1 MIIFTK
7 YTVGTCTTEIA
18 LAVFCCVYL
27 LQNTFV
33 LNKSSRNGD
42 NMKKTNSFEI
52 DMCNGPLLGKI
63 LRFSFPLIFSGVLQ
77 LLFNAADMIVVGKFA
92 GKNSLAAVG
101 STGALINLLV
111 NVFMGLSVGVNV
123 LVARYYGA
131 NQEREVKDTVH
142 TAITLSVVC
151 GLFLSIIGIVLAK
164 PLLALMDTPA
174 DVIDLATLYM
184 RVYFAGM
191 PVMLLYNF
199 ASSILR
205 AVGDTIRPLLFLTIA
220 GVINVGLNLVFVICL
235 HMDVAGV
242 ALATVISQAFS
253 AVCVVV
259 CLMRDDASYKL
270 DLRKLTI
277 NKKITIQIAR
287 IGLPAGL
294 QGAMFSISN
303 VLIQSSINSFGSD
316 AMAGNTAASNLE
328 GFIYTAMNAFH
339 QTAVSFISQNTGAR
353 KFKRCLKVLIQCSV
367 LVTVI
372 GAAMCA
378 LGLIFAEPLLYLY
391 TDEAIVMEY
400 GLLRLNF
407 IFLTYFTCG
416 LMDVLTGCVRGTGH
430 SVLPMIVSLIGV
442 CAFRVVWIYTVFEA
456 TPTLE
461 SLYMSYPI
469 SWISTAVVHFLC
481 FIFIHRKNV
490 KNAVAESIA

>member
-1 MIIFTK
+1 
-7 YTVGTCTTEIA
+7 
-18 LAVFCCVYL
+18 
-27 LQNTFV
+27 
-33 LNKSSRNGD
+33 
-42 NMKKTNSFEI
+42 MKKTNSFEI

-92 GKNSLAAVG
+92 GKQSLAAVG
-101 STGALINLLV
+101 STGSLINLLV

-131 NQEREVKDTVH
+131 DQEREVKDTVH
-142 TAITLSVVC
+142 TAITLSVVS

-164 PLLALMDTPA
+164 PLLTLMDTPA
-174 DVIDLATLYM
+174 DVIDLAALYM

-220 GVINVGLNLVFVICL
+220 GFINVGLNLVFVICL

-253 AVCVVV
+253 AVCVVI
-259 CLMRDDASYKL
+259 CLMRDDAIYKL
-270 DLRKLTI
+270 DLKQLTI

-353 KFKRCLKVLIQCSV
+353 KFKRCLKVLVQCCV
-367 LVTVI
+367 LVSVI
-372 GAAMCA
+372 GAGMCT
-378 LGLIFAEPLLYLY
+378 LGLLFAEPLLYLY
-391 TDEAIVMEY
+391 TDEVVVMEY

-442 CAFRVVWIYTVFEA
+442 CVFRIIWIYTVFET

-481 FIFIHRKNV
+481 FMFIYRKNV
-490 KNAVAESIA
+490 RTAATQFTA

>member
-1 MIIFTK
+1 
-7 YTVGTCTTEIA
+7 
-18 LAVFCCVYL
+18 
-27 LQNTFV
+27 
-33 LNKSSRNGD
+33 
-42 NMKKTNSFEI
+42 MKKTNSFEI

-77 LLFNAADMIVVGKFA
+77 LLFNAADMVVVGKFA
-92 GKNSLAAVG
+92 GKESLAAVG
-101 STGALINLLV
+101 STGSLINLLV

-131 NQEREVKDTVH
+131 NQEREVNDTVH

-151 GLFLSIIGIVLAK
+151 GVFLSIIGIILAK

-174 DVIDLATLYM
+174 DVIDLAALYM

-205 AVGDTIRPLLFLTIA
+205 AVGDTMRPLFFLTIA

-242 ALATVISQAFS
+242 ALATVISQACS
-253 AVCVVV
+253 AICVVI

-270 DLRKLTI
+270 NLKKLTI

-328 GFIYTAMNAFH
+328 GFAYTAMNAFH

-353 KFKRCLKVLIQCSV
+353 KFKRCLKVLVQCCV

-372 GAAMCA
+372 GGTMCA
-378 LGLIFAEPLLYLY
+378 LGLAFAEPLLHLY

-400 GLLRLNF
+400 GLLRLNY
-407 IFLTYFTCG
+407 ILTTYFTCG

-430 SVLPMIVSLIGV
+430 SVLPMMVSLIGV
-442 CAFRVVWIYTVFEA
+442 CAFRVVWIFTVFEA
-456 TPTLE
+456 YHTLE
-461 SLYMSYPI
+461 SLYLSYPI
-469 SWISTAVVHFLC
+469 SWIATAVVHFLC
-481 FIFIHRKNV
+481 FLFIHRKNTKDV
-490 KNAVAESIA
+490 SCELPA

>member
-1 MIIFTK
+1 MISFIQK
-7 YTVGTCTTEIA
+7 DMVI
-18 LAVFCCVYL
+18 
-27 LQNTFV
+27 
-33 LNKSSRNGD
+33 R
-42 NMKKTNSFEI
+42 MKKTNSYEI

-77 LLFNAADMIVVGKFA
+77 LLFNAADMVVVGKFA
-92 GKNSLAAVG
+92 GKESLAAVG

-151 GLFLSIIGIVLAK
+151 GIFLSIVGIILAK
-164 PLLALMDTPA
+164 PLLTLMDTPA
-174 DVIDLATLYM
+174 DVIDLAALYM

-205 AVGDTIRPLLFLTIA
+205 AVGDTMRPLFFLTIA
-220 GVINVGLNLVFVICL
+220 GFINVGLNLIFVIVL
-235 HMDVAGV
+235 RMDVAGV
-242 ALATVISQAFS
+242 ALATVISQIFS
-253 AVCVVV
+253 AICVVI
-259 CLMRDDASYKL
+259 CLIRDNASYKL
-270 DLRKLTI
+270 DLKKLTI

-287 IGLPAGL
+287 IGIPAGL

-303 VLIQSSINSFGSD
+303 VLIQSSINSFGSV

-328 GFIYTAMNAFH
+328 GFVYTAMNAFH

-353 KFKRCLKVLIQCSV
+353 KFKRCLKVLVQCSI

-372 GAAMCA
+372 GGAMCA

-391 TDEAIVMEY
+391 TDEVAVMEY

-407 IFLTYFTCG
+407 IFITYYICG

-430 SVLPMIVSLIGV
+430 SVLPMIVSLLGV
-442 CAFRVVWIYTVFEA
+442 CAFRVVWIYTVFAA

-461 SLYMSYPI
+461 ALYMSYPI
-469 SWISTAVVHFLC
+469 SWISTAVVHLLC
-481 FIFIHRKNV
+481 FLFIHRKNV
-490 KNAVAESIA
+490 KSVSSQALSTE

>member
-1 MIIFTK
+1 
-7 YTVGTCTTEIA
+7 
-18 LAVFCCVYL
+18 
-27 LQNTFV
+27 
-33 LNKSSRNGD
+33 
-42 NMKKTNSFEI
+42 MKKTNSFEI

-77 LLFNAADMIVVGKFA
+77 LLFNAADMVVVGKFA
-92 GKNSLAAVG
+92 GKESLAAVG
-101 STGALINLLV
+101 STGSLINLLV

-131 NQEREVKDTVH
+131 NQEREVNDTVH

-151 GLFLSIIGIVLAK
+151 GVFLSIIGIILAK

-174 DVIDLATLYM
+174 DVIDLAALYM

-205 AVGDTIRPLLFLTIA
+205 AVGDTMRPLFFLTIA

-242 ALATVISQAFS
+242 ALATVISQACS
-253 AVCVVV
+253 AICVVI

-270 DLRKLTI
+270 NLKKLTI

-328 GFIYTAMNAFH
+328 GFAYTAMNAFH

-353 KFKRCLKVLIQCSV
+353 KFKRCLKVLVQCCV

-372 GAAMCA
+372 GGTMCA
-378 LGLIFAEPLLYLY
+378 FGLAFAEPLLHLY

-400 GLLRLNF
+400 GLLRLNY
-407 IFLTYFTCG
+407 ILTTYFTCG

-430 SVLPMIVSLIGV
+430 SVLPMMVSLIGV
-442 CAFRVVWIYTVFEA
+442 CVFRVVWIFTVFDA
-456 TPTLE
+456 YHTLE
-461 SLYMSYPI
+461 SLYLSYPI
-469 SWISTAVVHFLC
+469 SWIATAVVHFLC
-481 FIFIHRKNV
+481 FLFIHRKNTKDV
-490 KNAVAESIA
+490 SCELPA

>member
-1 MIIFTK
+1 MVIH
-7 YTVGTCTTEIA
+7 
-18 LAVFCCVYL
+18 
-27 LQNTFV
+27 
-33 LNKSSRNGD
+33 
-42 NMKKTNSFEI
+42 MKKTNSFEI

-77 LLFNAADMIVVGKFA
+77 LLFNAADMVVVGKFA
-92 GKNSLAAVG
+92 GKESLAAVG
-101 STGALINLLV
+101 STGSLINLLV

-151 GLFLSIIGIVLAK
+151 GVFLSIIGIILAK

-174 DVIDLATLYM
+174 DVIDLAALYM

-205 AVGDTIRPLLFLTIA
+205 AVGDTMRPLFFLTIA

-242 ALATVISQAFS
+242 ALATIISQACS
-253 AVCVVV
+253 AICVVI

-270 DLRKLTI
+270 NLKKLTI

-316 AMAGNTAASNLE
+316 TMAGNTAASNLE
-328 GFIYTAMNAFH
+328 GFAYTAMNAFH

-353 KFKRCLKVLIQCSV
+353 KFKRCLKVLVQCCV

-372 GAAMCA
+372 GGTMCA
-378 LGLIFAEPLLYLY
+378 LGLAFAEPLLHLY
-391 TDEAIVMEY
+391 TDEAVVMEY
-400 GLLRLNF
+400 GLLRLNY
-407 IFLTYFTCG
+407 ILTTYFTCG

-430 SVLPMIVSLIGV
+430 SVLPMMVSLIGV
-442 CAFRVVWIYTVFEA
+442 CAFRVVWIFTVFDA
-456 TPTLE
+456 YHTLE
-461 SLYMSYPI
+461 SLYLSYPI
-469 SWISTAVVHFLC
+469 SWIATAVVHFLC
-481 FIFIHRKNV
+481 FLFIYRKNSQ
-490 KNAVAESIA
+490 NASSGILAQ

>member
-1 MIIFTK
+1 
-7 YTVGTCTTEIA
+7 
-18 LAVFCCVYL
+18 
-27 LQNTFV
+27 
-33 LNKSSRNGD
+33 
-42 NMKKTNSFEI
+42 MKKTNSFEI

-92 GKNSLAAVG
+92 GKASLAAVG

-142 TAITLSVVC
+142 TAITLSVVS
-151 GLFLSIIGIVLAK
+151 GFFLSIIGIVLAK
-164 PLLALMDTPA
+164 PLLTLMDTPA
-174 DVIDLATLYM
+174 DVIDLAALYM

-220 GVINVGLNLVFVICL
+220 GFINVGLNLVFVICL

-253 AVCVVV
+253 AVCIVI
-259 CLMRDDASYKL
+259 CLIRDDAIYKL

-353 KFKRCLKVLIQCSV
+353 KFKRCLKVLVQCCV

-372 GAAMCA
+372 GAGMCA
-378 LGLIFAEPLLYLY
+378 LGLLFAEPLLYLY
-391 TDEAIVMEY
+391 TDELIVMEY

-407 IFLTYFTCG
+407 IFLTYFICG

-430 SVLPMIVSLIGV
+430 SVLPMIVSLVGV
-442 CAFRVVWIYTVFEA
+442 CVFRVIWIYTVFR
-456 TPTLE
+456 PDPSLE
-461 SLYMSYPI
+461 ILYLSYPI
-469 SWISTAVVHFLC
+469 SWISTAIVHFLC
-481 FIFIHRKNV
+481 FMLIHRKNV
-490 KNAVAESIA
+490 KNSAAELSA

>member
-1 MIIFTK
+1 
-7 YTVGTCTTEIA
+7 
-18 LAVFCCVYL
+18 
-27 LQNTFV
+27 
-33 LNKSSRNGD
+33 
-42 NMKKTNSFEI
+42 MKKTNSYEI

-77 LLFNAADMIVVGKFA
+77 LLFNAADMVVVGKFA
-92 GKNSLAAVG
+92 GKESLAAVG
-101 STGALINLLV
+101 STGSLINLLV

-131 NQEREVKDTVH
+131 NQEREVNDTVH

-151 GLFLSIIGIVLAK
+151 GVFLSIIGIILAK

-174 DVIDLATLYM
+174 DVIDLAALYM

-205 AVGDTIRPLLFLTIA
+205 AVGDTMRPLFFLTIA

-242 ALATVISQAFS
+242 ALATVISQACS
-253 AVCVVV
+253 AICVVI

-270 DLRKLTI
+270 NLKKLTI

-316 AMAGNTAASNLE
+316 TMAGNTAASNLE
-328 GFIYTAMNAFH
+328 GFAYTAMNAFH

-353 KFKRCLKVLIQCSV
+353 KFKRCLKVLVQCCV

-372 GAAMCA
+372 GGTMCA
-378 LGLIFAEPLLYLY
+378 LGLAFAEPLLHLY
-391 TDEAIVMEY
+391 TDEAVVMEY
-400 GLLRLNF
+400 GLLRLNY
-407 IFLTYFTCG
+407 ILTTYFTCG

-430 SVLPMIVSLIGV
+430 SVLPMMVSLIGV
-442 CAFRVVWIYTVFEA
+442 CVFRVVWIFTVFEA
-456 TPTLE
+456 YHTLE
-461 SLYMSYPI
+461 SLYLSYPI
-469 SWISTAVVHFLC
+469 SWIATAVVHFLC
-481 FIFIHRKNV
+481 FLFIHRKNTKDV
-490 KNAVAESIA
+490 SCELPA

>member
-1 MIIFTK
+1 MVIH
-7 YTVGTCTTEIA
+7 
-18 LAVFCCVYL
+18 
-27 LQNTFV
+27 
-33 LNKSSRNGD
+33 
-42 NMKKTNSFEI
+42 MKKTSSFEI

-77 LLFNAADMIVVGKFA
+77 LLFNAADMVVVGKFA
-92 GKNSLAAVG
+92 GKESLAAVG
-101 STGALINLLV
+101 STGSLINLLV

-131 NQEREVKDTVH
+131 NQEREVNDTVH

-151 GLFLSIIGIVLAK
+151 GVFLSIIGIILAK

-174 DVIDLATLYM
+174 DVIDLAALYM

-205 AVGDTIRPLLFLTIA
+205 AVGDTMRPLFFLTIA

-242 ALATVISQAFS
+242 ALATVISQACS
-253 AVCVVV
+253 AICVVI

-270 DLRKLTI
+270 NLKKLTI

-328 GFIYTAMNAFH
+328 GFAYTAMNAFH

-353 KFKRCLKVLIQCSV
+353 KFKRCLKVLVQCCV

-372 GAAMCA
+372 GGTMCA
-378 LGLIFAEPLLYLY
+378 FGLAFAEPLLHLY

-400 GLLRLNF
+400 GLLRLNY
-407 IFLTYFTCG
+407 ILTTYFTCG

-430 SVLPMIVSLIGV
+430 SVLPMMVSLIGV
-442 CAFRVVWIYTVFEA
+442 CVFRVVWIFTVFDA
-456 TPTLE
+456 YHTLE
-461 SLYMSYPI
+461 SLYLSYPI
-469 SWISTAVVHFLC
+469 SWIATAVVHFLC
-481 FIFIHRKNV
+481 FLFIHRKNTKDV
-490 KNAVAESIA
+490 SCELPA

>member
-1 MIIFTK
+1 
-7 YTVGTCTTEIA
+7 
-18 LAVFCCVYL
+18 
-27 LQNTFV
+27 
-33 LNKSSRNGD
+33 
-42 NMKKTNSFEI
+42 MKKTNSFEI

-92 GKNSLAAVG
+92 GKASLAAVG

-142 TAITLSVVC
+142 TAITLSVVS
-151 GLFLSIIGIVLAK
+151 GFFLSIIGIVLAK
-164 PLLALMDTPA
+164 PLLTLMDTPA
-174 DVIDLATLYM
+174 DVIDLAALYM

-220 GVINVGLNLVFVICL
+220 GFINVGLNLVFVICL

-253 AVCVVV
+253 AVCIVI
-259 CLMRDDASYKL
+259 CLIRDDAIYKL

-353 KFKRCLKVLIQCSV
+353 KFKRCLKVLVQCCV

-372 GAAMCA
+372 GAGMCA
-378 LGLIFAEPLLYLY
+378 LGLLFAEPLLYLY
-391 TDEAIVMEY
+391 TDELIVMEY

-407 IFLTYFTCG
+407 IFLTYFICG

-430 SVLPMIVSLIGV
+430 SVLPMIVSLVGV
-442 CAFRVVWIYTVFEA
+442 CVFRVIWIYTIFRA
-456 TPTLE
+456 DPTLTT
-461 SLYMSYPI
+461 LYLSYPI
-469 SWISTAVVHFLC
+469 SWISTAVVHFIC
-481 FIFIHRKNV
+481 FMFIHHKNV
-490 KNAVAESIA
+490 KNSATELSA

>member
-1 MIIFTK
+1 
-7 YTVGTCTTEIA
+7 
-18 LAVFCCVYL
+18 
-27 LQNTFV
+27 
-33 LNKSSRNGD
+33 
-42 NMKKTNSFEI
+42 MKKTNSFEI

-92 GKNSLAAVG
+92 GKQSLAAVG
-101 STGALINLLV
+101 STGSLINLLV

-131 NQEREVKDTVH
+131 DQEREVKDTVH
-142 TAITLSVVC
+142 TAITLSVVS

-164 PLLALMDTPA
+164 PLLTLMDTPA
-174 DVIDLATLYM
+174 DVIDLAALYM

-220 GVINVGLNLVFVICL
+220 GFINVGLNLVFVICL

-253 AVCVVV
+253 AVCVVI
-259 CLMRDDASYKL
+259 CLMRDDAIYKL
-270 DLRKLTI
+270 DLKQLTI

-353 KFKRCLKVLIQCSV
+353 KFKRCLKVLVQCCV
-367 LVTVI
+367 LVSVI
-372 GAAMCA
+372 GAGLCT
-378 LGLIFAEPLLYLY
+378 LGLLFAEPLLYLY
-391 TDEAIVMEY
+391 TDEVVVMEY

-442 CAFRVVWIYTVFEA
+442 CVFRIIWIYTVFET

-481 FIFIHRKNV
+481 FMFIYRKNV
-490 KNAVAESIA
+490 RTAATQFTA

>member
-1 MIIFTK
+1 
-7 YTVGTCTTEIA
+7 
-18 LAVFCCVYL
+18 
-27 LQNTFV
+27 
-33 LNKSSRNGD
+33 
-42 NMKKTNSFEI
+42 MKKTNSFEI

-92 GKNSLAAVG
+92 GKQSLAAVG

-111 NVFMGLSVGVNV
+111 NVFIGLSVGVNV

-151 GLFLSIIGIVLAK
+151 GVFLSVIGIILAK
-164 PLLALMDTPA
+164 PLLTLMDTPA
-174 DVIDLATLYM
+174 DVIDLAALYM

-220 GVINVGLNLVFVICL
+220 GFINVGLNLVFVIVL

-242 ALATVISQAFS
+242 ALATIISQAFS
-253 AVCVVV
+253 AVCVVI

-270 DLRKLTI
+270 NLKQLTI
-277 NKKITIQIAR
+277 NKKIAVQIAR

-328 GFIYTAMNAFH
+328 GFVYTAMNAFH

-353 KFKRCLKVLIQCSV
+353 KFKRCLKVLVQCSV

-378 LGLIFAEPLLYLY
+378 AGLVFAEPLLYLY
-391 TDEAIVMEY
+391 TDEAVVMEF

-430 SVLPMIVSLIGV
+430 SVLPMIVSLLGV
-442 CAFRVVWIYTVFEA
+442 CAFRVVWIYTVFAA

-481 FIFIHRKNV
+481 FIFIYRKNV
-490 KNAVAESIA
+490 KTAASESIA

>member
-1 MIIFTK
+1 
-7 YTVGTCTTEIA
+7 
-18 LAVFCCVYL
+18 
-27 LQNTFV
+27 
-33 LNKSSRNGD
+33 
-42 NMKKTNSFEI
+42 MKKTNSFEI

-77 LLFNAADMIVVGKFA
+77 LLFNAADMVVVGKFA
-92 GKNSLAAVG
+92 GKESLAAVG
-101 STGALINLLV
+101 STGSLINLLV

-142 TAITLSVVC
+142 TAITLSVIC
-151 GLFLSIIGIVLAK
+151 GVFLSIIGIILAK

-174 DVIDLATLYM
+174 DVIDLAALYM

-205 AVGDTIRPLLFLTIA
+205 AVGDTMRPLFFLTIA

-253 AVCVVV
+253 AICVVL

-270 DLRKLTI
+270 NLKKLTI

-328 GFIYTAMNAFH
+328 GFAYTAMNAFH

-353 KFKRCLKVLIQCSV
+353 KFKRCLKVLVQCCV

-372 GAAMCA
+372 GGTMCA
-378 LGLIFAEPLLYLY
+378 LGLAFAEPLLHLY
-391 TDEAIVMEY
+391 TDEAVVMEY
-400 GLLRLNF
+400 GLLRLNY
-407 IFLTYFTCG
+407 ILTTYFTCG

-442 CAFRVVWIYTVFEA
+442 CVFRVVWIFTVFEA
-456 TPTLE
+456 YHTLE
-461 SLYMSYPI
+461 SLYLSYPI
-469 SWISTAVVHFLC
+469 SWIATAVVHFLC
-481 FIFIHRKNV
+481 FLFIHRKNTKDV
-490 KNAVAESIA
+490 SCELPA